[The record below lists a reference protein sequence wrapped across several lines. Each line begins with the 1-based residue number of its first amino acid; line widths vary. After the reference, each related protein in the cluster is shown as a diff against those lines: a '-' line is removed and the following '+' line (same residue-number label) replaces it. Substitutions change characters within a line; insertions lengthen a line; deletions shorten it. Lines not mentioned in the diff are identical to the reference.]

1 MLVRVAK
8 KALLMQ
14 GFFLAKGTGMNESV
28 HNPDQ
33 YMFGFRQVITNGK
46 KKIGI
51 LLGAGAP
58 VSINVGREAWEPL
71 IPNVVG
77 LTRAIKKDLSP
88 ENLRVFNE
96 IESSIEDKNF
106 EKVLSKIRALADVIG
121 TSTVY
126 GFDSNDFTQL
136 TESICNAIKNVV
148 DRELPSSPT
157 PYCELVSWI
166 NGINRKHGVEVFTTN
181 YDLLLEQALERVKTP
196 YFDGFSGSRNAF
208 FDPSS
213 ISRNDLPPRWV
224 RLWKLHGSIGWEIS
238 PSNEVIRIP
247 HSQHTS
253 MVYPS
258 HIKYDQTQAAPFSSL
273 FERFKNF
280 LLEPDTLLISTGFSY
295 ADAHITSKII
305 ESLIANP
312 SAALFAFQYNNLSAE
327 PFARAIAM
335 KCPNVSVFCRDGAI
349 INGVEAK
356 WRTGILPA
364 KNWQSIREEYFKNE
378 EFLLGDF
385 KVLTRFLAT
394 AGGEFGIRFDEIL
407 LETSSPPS
415 ISSPLQENEDD
426 GHHA

>member
-1 MLVRVAK
+1 
-8 KALLMQ
+8 
-14 GFFLAKGTGMNESV
+14 MNESV

-33 YMFGFRQVITNGK
+33 YMFGFRQIITNGK
-46 KKIGI
+46 KKIGL

-58 VSINVGREAWEPL
+58 VSINIGEKEWEPL

-77 LTRAIKKDLSP
+77 LTKVIKKDLT
-88 ENLRVFNE
+88 EEDLKVFNE
-96 IESSIEDKNF
+96 IESSIPDKNF
-106 EKVLSKIRALADVIG
+106 EKILSKIRSLADVIG
-121 TSTVY
+121 SSTIY
-126 GFDSNDFTQL
+126 GYDDKKFIAL
-136 TESICNAIKNVV
+136 TENICNSIKKVV
-148 DRELPSSPT
+148 DKELPSSPT

-196 YFDGFSGSRNAF
+196 YFDGFSGARNAF

-224 RLWKLHGSIGWEIS
+224 RLWKLHGSIGWEIGENS
-238 PSNEVIRIP
+238 EVIRVP
-247 HSQHTS
+247 HSQKTN

-280 LLEPDTLLISTGFSY
+280 LLEPDTLLISSGFSF

-305 ESLIANP
+305 ETLIANP
-312 SAALFAFQYNNLSAE
+312 STALFAFQFNNLAE
-327 PFARAIAM
+327 EKLAREIAM
-335 KCPNVSVFCRDGAI
+335 KCPNISVFCRDGAV

-364 KNWQSIREEYFKNE
+364 KNWQTIREEYFKNDA
-378 EFLLGDF
+378 FLLGDF
-385 KVLTRFLAT
+385 KILTRFLAT
-394 AGGEFGIRFDEIL
+394 AGGDFGIKFDDIVL
-407 LETSSPPS
+407 TPPVTDAS
-415 ISSPLQENEDD
+415 DSEKAENKD
-426 GHHA
+426 A

>member
-1 MLVRVAK
+1 
-8 KALLMQ
+8 
-14 GFFLAKGTGMNESV
+14 MNESI

-33 YMFGFRQVITNGK
+33 YMFGFRQIITNGK

-58 VSINVGREAWEPL
+58 VSINIGKDKWEPL
-71 IPNVVG
+71 IPNIVG
-77 LTRAIKKDLSP
+77 LTQAIKSDLSK
-88 ENLRVFNE
+88 EDLIVFE
-96 IESSIEDKNF
+96 AIESSIQGQNF

-121 TSTVY
+121 SSTVHGY
-126 GFDSNDFTQL
+126 DSIKYTTL
-136 TESICNAIKNVV
+136 TENICNSIKTVV
-148 DRELPSSPT
+148 DRELPPSPT

-181 YDLLLEQALERVKTP
+181 YDLLLEQSLERVKTP

-238 PSNEVIRIP
+238 SNNDVIRIP
-247 HSQHTS
+247 HSKHTS

-280 LLEPDTLLISTGFSY
+280 LLEPDTLLIASGFSF

-305 ESLIANP
+305 ESLMANP
-312 SAALFAFQYNNLSAE
+312 SAALFAFQFNKLSDE
-327 PFARAIAM
+327 SFAREIAM
-335 KCPNVSVFCRDGAI
+335 KCPNVSIFCRDGAI
-349 INGVEAK
+349 INGVEGK

-364 KNWQSIREEYFKNE
+364 KNWQTIRDEYFKNE
-378 EFLLGDF
+378 NFLLGDF
-385 KVLTRFLAT
+385 KILTRFLAT
-394 AGGEFGIRFDEIL
+394 AGGEFGINFDDTLANATQI
-407 LETSSPPS
+407 TVDPSPP
-415 ISSPLQENEDD
+415 EKGET
-426 GHHA
+426 

>member
-1 MLVRVAK
+1 
-8 KALLMQ
+8 
-14 GFFLAKGTGMNESV
+14 MNESI

-33 YMFGFRQVITNGK
+33 YMFGFRQIITNGK

-58 VSINVGREAWEPL
+58 VSINIGKDKWEPL
-71 IPNVVG
+71 IPNIVG
-77 LTRAIKKDLSP
+77 LTQAIKKDLSK
-88 ENLRVFNE
+88 EDLTVFE
-96 IESSIEDKNF
+96 VIESSIQDQNF

-121 TSTVY
+121 SSTVHGY
-126 GFDSNDFTQL
+126 DSVKYAAL
-136 TESICNAIKNVV
+136 TENICNSIKTVV
-148 DRELPSSPT
+148 DRELPPSPT

-181 YDLLLEQALERVKTP
+181 YDLLLEQSLERVKTP

-224 RLWKLHGSIGWEIS
+224 RLWKLHGSIGWEIG
-238 PSNEVIRIP
+238 NNNDVIRIP
-247 HSQHTS
+247 HSKHTS

-280 LLEPDTLLISTGFSY
+280 LLEPDTLLIASGFSF

-305 ESLIANP
+305 ESLMANP
-312 SAALFAFQYNNLSAE
+312 SAALFAFQFNKLSDE
-327 PFARAIAM
+327 TYAREIAM
-335 KCPNVSVFCRDGAI
+335 KCPNVSIFCRDGAI
-349 INGVEAK
+349 INGVEGK

-364 KNWQSIREEYFKNE
+364 KNWQTIRDEYFKNE
-378 EFLLGDF
+378 SFLLGDF
-385 KVLTRFLAT
+385 KILTRFLAT
-394 AGGEFGIRFDEIL
+394 AGGEFGIKFEEIL
-407 LETSSPPS
+407 ASTVHTPPDFSPSQKGET
-415 ISSPLQENEDD
+415 Q
-426 GHHA
+426 